1 VIYYLDMSAYG
12 SHQTIHTETQASGAA
27 LIAEMRERVQ
37 AVITRGSGNSA
48 APLFSVSA
56 YTGYG
61 KRDIR
66 VSAHT
71 DAQGWRFQESG
82 KVRV

>member
-1 VIYYLDMSAYG
+1 VGRVIYHLDISTHG
-12 SHQTIHTETQASGAA
+12 SHQTIRNETQATGAA

-37 AVITRGSGNSA
+37 AVVERGSGNAA

-71 DAQGWRFQESG
+71 DAQGWQFQESA
-82 KVRV
+82 